1 MVEIVFQ
8 KLVITG
14 AIQQNVYPT
23 LQEDTFSTLAKD
35 ATLQEHIHRK
45 KPGSKVG
52 GSWSSPTLTLL
63 HMGGG
68 VFKTQV
74 AFDAL

>member
-45 KPGSKVG
+45 KSGSKVG
-52 GSWSSPTLTLL
+52 GS
-63 HMGGG
+63 
-68 VFKTQV
+68 
-74 AFDAL
+74 